1 MKLNLLT
8 AIAVLAGL
16 ATVSGTP
23 EKELKKKGRGKPVGR
38 PNIAQLIEKFDTDGD
53 GKLSDAEKEAAREA
67 RKAEF
72 EARRA
77 EILEKFDTDGDG
89 KLSPEE
95 RKAAIAAAR
104 ARREGQHGKPEGRPQ
119 RPHRPHGKPEDKP
132 ERPEGEGRPERPER
146 PEGEGRPHRPRGHK
160 PKKK

>member
-1 MKLNLLT
+1 MKPTLLT
-8 AIAVLAGL
+8 VIAVLAGL
-16 ATVSGTP
+16 VVASGGTP
-23 EKELKKKGRGKPVGR
+23 DKESKRKGHSR
-38 PNIAQLIEKFDTDGD
+38 PNIAEIIKKFDTDGD
-53 GKLSDAEKEAAREA
+53 GKLSDEERGAAREA

-77 EILEKFDTDGDG
+77 AILEKFDTDGDG

-104 ARREGQHGKPEGRPQ
+104 ERRAGQRGKPEGRPQ

-132 ERPEGEGRPERPER
+132 ERPEGEGRPERPQRRR
-146 PEGEGRPHRPRGHK
+146 PQK
-160 PKKK
+160 P